1 MLKRSLICRLVAG
14 LFGILSFFVFSTHM
28 LAQQPSLVIRNIS
41 VIDGLSPEIQPN
53 RTVVIVGNRI
63 KAIGEKG
70 KVAIPKRAKFIDG
83 QGKYLIPGL
92 WDSHVHLNS
101 PDPLPLFVANGITS
115 VREMGGDFAVVKDL
129 RDRVSTGEILGPR
142 IKIAGPILES
152 ERWMKWATD

>member
-1 MLKRSLICRLVAG
+1 MNRIILPNVHFTMSAKLVLRTMNPVMCLLTVALIA
-14 LFGILSFFVFSTHM
+14 ITSFFISPSHVM
-28 LAQQPSLVIRNIS
+28 AQQPSLVIRNIS

-83 QGKYLIPGL
+83 GGKYLIPGL

-101 PDPLPLFVANGITS
+101 PDSLPLFVANGIT
-115 VREMGGDFAVVKDL
+115 GVKIG
-129 RDRVSTGEILGPR
+129 R
-142 IKIAGPILES
+142 
-152 ERWMKWATD
+152 